1 MMLVAKSRNM
11 VERLDHDLLTQDV
24 QWDDDTGGMF
34 IRHFIR
40 RNKDGSTRV
49 YLYLCRNYMCG
60 GKERQELVANLG
72 RMDILQGSGGL
83 DRLIGSLARYSERCW
98 VEVEGEGC
106 LELGQVYGAALV
118 FRRLWEH
125 LGLDKEMAELQG
137 KTEVQFSIEEAAFA
151 MVLHRILDPGSKR
164 RTHTW
169 MRKAVYRPEFEGI
182 ELHHLYR
189 ALDYLVRGKERLEQ
203 ALFARGRDLFSLG
216 VDLVLF
222 DTTLVH
228 FEGAGPE
235 GLAAIGRPGN
245 YPDCVKVLVG
255 LVMTGDGYPVA
266 HHVFPGNTADINAF
280 RLALAELRQRFPIRR
295 VVIVADRGMV
305 SEGVMEELEGDK
317 TGEKGESKDGVKID
331 YILGMRMR
339 RSREVNEEVL
349 SRAGR
354 YREVADNLRVK
365 EVRVGDHRY
374 VVCHNSEAEERDRK
388 RREEIIKQT
397 RENLKKKGVKA
408 FVVPR
413 GVRRF
418 VELVGGELV
427 LKEAAIREE
436 ARYDGKWVLRT
447 NTELPADEVA
457 LAYKSLWQIERAF
470 RELKSGLEIS
480 PVFLRAADHVRG
492 HILVCFLA
500 LVMEATLRRL
510 LAETGSQSSYQVVL
524 DDLAGVT
531 ASRFE
536 ARGKAWLWRTELPGV
551 ANDAFRA
558 VGLRPPSRVQPLS

>member
-1 MMLVAKSRNM
+1 
-11 VERLDHDLLTQDV
+11 
-24 QWDDDTGGMF
+24 MF
-34 IRHFIR
+34 IRQFIR
-40 RNKDGSTRV
+40 RNKDGSARV
-49 YLYLCRNYMCG
+49 YLYLCRNYVSG

-72 RMDILQGSGGL
+72 RMDILQAGGAL

-98 VEVEGEGC
+98 VDVEGEGS
-106 LELGQVYGAALV
+106 LSRGQVYGAALV

-125 LGLDKEMAELQG
+125 LGLDRRLGELQE
-137 KTEVQFSIEEAAFA
+137 KTELQFSLEEAAFA

-164 RTHTW
+164 RTHAW
-169 MRKAVYRPEFEGI
+169 MQKAVYRPELEAV

-189 ALDYLVRGKERLEQ
+189 ALDYLVGGKEELEQ
-203 ALFARGRDLFSLG
+203 ALFVRGRDLFSLD

-228 FEGAGPE
+228 FEGKGPE
-235 GLAAIGRPGN
+235 ELAAFGRPGN

-266 HHVFPGNTADINAF
+266 HHVFPGNTADVDAF
-280 RLALAELRQRFPIRR
+280 RAALSDLRRRFPIRR
-295 VVIVADRGMV
+295 VVIVADRGAV
-305 SEGVMEELEGDK
+305 SEKIMEELE
-317 TGEKGESKDGVKID
+317 KGEDEAGTKVAPTKID

-339 RSREVNEEVL
+339 RSKEVNEEVL
-349 SRAGR
+349 RRAGR

-365 EVRVGDHRY
+365 EVRVGGHRY
-374 VVCHNSEAEERDRK
+374 VVCHNGEAEERDRR
-388 RREEIIKQT
+388 RREEIIRDA
-397 RENLKKKGVKA
+397 REELKKKGVKA

-413 GVRRF
+413 GLRRF
-418 VELVGGELV
+418 MDLVGGELM
-427 LKEAAIREE
+427 LKEAAIKEE

-447 NTELPADEVA
+447 NTSLPADEVA

-480 PVFLRAADHVRG
+480 PVFLRVEDHVRG

-510 LAETGSQSSYQVVL
+510 LAETGSQSSYQDVL

-536 ARGKAWLWRTELPGV
+536 ARGKAWLWRAELPGV

-558 VGLRPPSRVQPLS
+558 VGLRPPPRVQPLS